1 LAQIPSF
8 PFGSNVTKAPN
19 TRSTGVAR
27 GAGSRILTILRIRRK
42 KPAARKRKRVARTNA
57 AFPYLA
63 GLTLAAT
70 LALWAGWQFVIK
82 QPDHS
87 ALLAAPGVIPWH
99 LLARVNYTRVNDK
112 TVLQFDDGI
121 NALDG
126 KIVKLRGYVTPL
138 DSTRDQRHFI
148 LSPKPPT
155 CPYCLPAG
163 PEEMVEVYGEQPVK
177 YSFDP
182 ITLFGSFGIRHAED
196 SGFFYRMVSAKPVS
210 QDDQH

>member
-1 LAQIPSF
+1 MTQ
-8 PFGSNVTKAPN
+8 APIK
-19 TRSTGVAR
+19 RSTGVAR
-27 GAGSRILTILRIRRK
+27 GAGSRILTILRTRLK
-42 KPAARKRKRVARTNA
+42 KPLARKRKRVAHTNA
-57 AFPYLA
+57 ALPYLA

-70 LALWAGWQFVIK
+70 LALWAGWQFEIK

-87 ALLAAPGVIPWH
+87 ALLAAPGVVSWH
-99 LLARVNYTRVNDK
+99 ILARVNYTRVNDK

-126 KIVKLRGYVTPL
+126 KVVKLRGFVTPL

-148 LSPKPPT
+148 LSSKPPT

-163 PEEMVEVYGEQPVK
+163 PEEMVEIFGKSPVR

-182 ITLFGSFGIRHAED
+182 ITVSGKFGIRHAGD
-196 SGFFYRMVSAKPVS
+196 GGFFYRMVSAEPGS
-210 QDDQH
+210 QDGPH

>member
-1 LAQIPSF
+1 
-8 PFGSNVTKAPN
+8 VRPN
-19 TRSTGVAR
+19 TKFSVRQQRDPGADYAKHGR
-27 GAGSRILTILRIRRK
+27 GAGSRILTILRTRWT
-42 KPAARKRKRVARTNA
+42 KPAARKRKRVARTKA

-70 LALWAGWQFVIK
+70 LALWGAWQFEIK

-87 ALLAAPGVIPWH
+87 ASLAAPGVIPWH

-112 TVLQFDDGI
+112 TALQFDDGI
-121 NALDG
+121 RALDG

-148 LSPKPPT
+148 LSPKPPS

-163 PEEMVEVYGEQPVK
+163 PEEMVEVFGERPVK

-182 ITLFGSFGIRHAED
+182 ITVFGRFGVRHAED
-196 SGFFYRMVSAKPVS
+196 SGFFYRMLDARPASLDGPL
-210 QDDQH
+210 